1 MKRGLQKMSR
11 NFLFMDNDSGEF
23 FLCQAESIEEAYFI
37 LVENGFELDEL
48 EYVDELDDEAAD
60 ECGLDTF

>member
-1 MKRGLQKMSR
+1 MSR
-11 NFLFMDNDSGEF
+11 NFLFMDNDSGEL

-37 LVENGFELDEL
+37 LVENGFELEEL